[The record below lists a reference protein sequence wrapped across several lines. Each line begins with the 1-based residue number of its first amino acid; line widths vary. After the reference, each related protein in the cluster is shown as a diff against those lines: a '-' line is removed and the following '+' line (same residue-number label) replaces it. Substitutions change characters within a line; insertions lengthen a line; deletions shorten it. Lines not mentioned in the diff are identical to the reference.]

1 MLVLRCEWA
10 WSRAGWERA
19 SETRQVRVWGWQSAP
34 KSKTKLVK
42 PVDGATFTLAQIDAM
57 DKTSLQTM
65 LQKYGLPTSGRID
78 KLKERLAEV
87 AVK

>member
-1 MLVLRCEWA
+1 
-10 WSRAGWERA
+10 
-19 SETRQVRVWGWQSAP
+19 
-34 KSKTKLVK
+34 
-42 PVDGATFTLAQIDAM
+42 M

-87 AVK
+87 AVVDK